1 MRTLKDFTSIM
12 NDATQCLLVDKGS
25 IQSSVNPGSITDV
38 LQLGEEND
46 MDKFWQHH
54 SYTKDSYF
62 ELAKN
67 YIQSLEE
74 INKNG
79 DLNHLASDNPLKRAY
94 EAYNSKVEPITLI
107 EYDGNYFFEGQGRH
121 RILAAQ
127 ELQKMGYN
135 ITIPALVRKY
145 INPSKIIDNGLNN
158 SHTQTNN
165 NTIALNVTN
174 DLEVQLQKL
183 IELKQFL
190 LSFSQLL
197 ESNIFSYRTKFD
209 ALKQTGLSKEFIQK
223 YELGHI
229 LSERQIIDRMKQNIL
244 EKNLVYIHNNIQ
256 AVETAIWM
264 AKKAK

>member
-1 MRTLKDFTSIM
+1 MHTLKDFTSIM

-54 SYTKDSYF
+54 GNTKDSYF
-62 ELAKN
+62 ELAEN

-79 DLNHLASDNPLKRAY
+79 DLNHLAYNSPLKRAY

-107 EYDGNYFFEGQGRH
+107 EYDGIYFFAGDGRH

-135 ITIPALVRKY
+135 ITIPALVKKY

-229 LSERQIIDRMKQNIL
+229 LPERQIIDRMKQNIL
-244 EKNLVYIHNNIQ
+244 DKNLAYIHNNIQ
-256 AVETAIWM
+256 AVKTAIWM

>member
-1 MRTLKDFTSIM
+1 MHTLKDFTSII

-25 IQSSVNPGSITDV
+25 IHSSVNPGSIIDV

-54 SYTKDSYF
+54 GNSKDIYF

-74 INKNG
+74 INING
-79 DLNHLASDNPLKRAY
+79 DLNHLAYDSPLRRAN
-94 EAYNSKVEPITLI
+94 EAYNSKDEPIKLI
-107 EYDGNYFFEGQGRH
+107 EYDGSFFFDGDGRH

-127 ELQKMGYN
+127 ELQKIGYE
-135 ITIPALVRKY
+135 ITIPALVTKY
-145 INPSKIIDNGLNN
+145 INPSKIKDNGFNN
-158 SHTQTNN
+158 SQTTTNN
-165 NTIALNVTN
+165 IMPLNTTN

-183 IELKQFL
+183 IELKLFL

-197 ESNIFSYRTKFD
+197 ETNIFSYRTKFD

-223 YELGHI
+223 YELGHM
-229 LSERQIIDRMKQNIL
+229 LPERQIIDRMKQNIL
-244 EKNLVYIHNNIQ
+244 DKNLVYIHNNIQ